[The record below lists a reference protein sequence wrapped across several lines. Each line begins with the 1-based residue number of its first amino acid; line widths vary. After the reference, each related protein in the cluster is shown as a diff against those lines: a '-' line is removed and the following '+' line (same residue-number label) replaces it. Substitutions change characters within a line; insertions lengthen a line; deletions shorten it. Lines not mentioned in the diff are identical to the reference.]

1 MEDGRHRPQKKSLV
15 RKFQTGFLR
24 GRGPEITRNRWQG
37 AAQPAAGGEADAV
50 GRVIQTASGG
60 RVTVTEWV
68 EDGRRVWASSVI
80 LIRTDLQYN
89 GITRRILLVQLS

>member
-1 MEDGRHRPQKKSLV
+1 MGGGWSPPPAKKKSLV
-15 RKFQTGFLR
+15 RKFQTGFLC

-60 RVTVTEWV
+60 RVTEWV
-68 EDGRRVWASSVI
+68 EDAAVLLRLDVI
-80 LIRTDLQYN
+80 MC
-89 GITRRILLVQLS
+89 